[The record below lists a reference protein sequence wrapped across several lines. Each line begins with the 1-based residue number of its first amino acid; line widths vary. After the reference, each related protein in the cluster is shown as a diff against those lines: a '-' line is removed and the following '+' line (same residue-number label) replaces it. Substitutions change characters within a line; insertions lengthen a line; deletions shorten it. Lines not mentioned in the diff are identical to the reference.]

1 METGVNVCTVPATTR
16 VEPDPSA
23 IPVISDRISGGVFPT
38 SDSFNEKRIR
48 PREDQMVT
56 PSMDP
61 SEETDLQILF
71 ATLS

>member
-1 METGVNVCTVPATTR
+1 METGVNVCTVPSTTR

-23 IPVISDRISGGVFPT
+23 IPVISDRISGGVLPT

-48 PREDQMVT
+48 PCEDHTVT
-56 PSMDP
+56 PAIDP
-61 SEETDLQILF
+61 FDETDLQILA